1 MTMAIPAQRLA
12 VSPASAALGK
22 FPSWESRA
30 AAFTIRNTHTAPVS
44 LLRVRSSFSRATRL
58 QTAEGSVD

>member
-1 MTMAIPAQRLA
+1 MTVFRTICIFAFLMTRAIPAQRLA

-30 AAFTIRNTHTAPVS
+30 AGKEFQRYVC
-44 LLRVRSSFSRATRL
+44 
-58 QTAEGSVD
+58 GM